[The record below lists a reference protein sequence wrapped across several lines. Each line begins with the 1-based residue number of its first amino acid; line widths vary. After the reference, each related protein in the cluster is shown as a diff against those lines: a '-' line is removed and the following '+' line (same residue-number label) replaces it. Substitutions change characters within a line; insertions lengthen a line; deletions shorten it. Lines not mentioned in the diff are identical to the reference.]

1 MVGQRIFVPSR
12 GAADWQRLLAEPDKQ
27 WRTGYSARTL
37 AECWQDHNGLP
48 PEIAVF
54 FPQEPALLL
63 AIPEYKVPLPGGRRE
78 SQSDVFALVRFGEK
92 VSAVMV
98 EGKVDEPF
106 GPTLGEWLDKASDG
120 KRIRLTYICERL
132 GLKAPPDPSIRYQ
145 LLHRTAAA
153 VIEAERFNTAEAAM
167 IVHSFSRT
175 RAWNADFDAFCE
187 LFTATWEGAA
197 RLVTL
202 PDGRKLR
209 LGWAQGEERYL
220 HM

>member
-12 GAADWQRLLAEPDKQ
+12 GAADWQRLLAEPEKQ

-48 PEIAVF
+48 PEIAAVF
-54 FPQEPALLL
+54 PEEPALLL

-78 SQSDVFALVRFGEK
+78 SQSDVFALVRYGRQ

-106 GPTLGEWLDKASDG
+106 GPTLGEWLENASDG
-120 KRIRLTYICERL
+120 KKSRLTHICERL
-132 GLKAPPDPSIRYQ
+132 GLEGPLDPSIRYQ

-153 VIEAERFNTAEAAM
+153 VIEAERFNATEAAM

-175 RAWNADFDAFCE
+175 RAWQADFDAFCA
-187 LFTATWEGAA
+187 LFSSTGEGAA
-197 RLVTL
+197 RVVAL
-202 PDGRKLR
+202 PDGRRLR
-209 LGWAQGEERYL
+209 LAWAQGEDRYL
-220 HM
+220 GL